1 MAPRHQTEISADVA
15 GSAQASGI
23 INCRCEC
30 EGRELPDTGNA
41 HQAAACIGRS
51 DHPSYVAV
59 NRHNGS
65 EHGGTRG
72 NQTLHGSRE
81 ARNSLACLESLSDE
95 CGAERTRQSDAEYH
109 GQAADLVLES
119 DPLTHQLLAS
129 DDQRADGVRRQGLY
143 MNRFEEA
150 GSRQMR

>member
-15 GSAQASGI
+15 GSAEASGI
-23 INCRCEC
+23 ITGRCEC

-65 EHGGTRG
+65 EHGGTRR
-72 NQTLHGSRE
+72 NQTLHGSGQ
-81 ARNSLACLESLSDE
+81 ARNTLACPESLPDE
-95 CGAERTRQSDAEYH
+95 RGAECTRQSDAEYH

-119 DPLTHQLLAS
+119 DPLTNQLLAS
-129 DDQRADGVRRQGLY
+129 DDQRADGMRRQGLH

-150 GSRQMR
+150 GAGEMR